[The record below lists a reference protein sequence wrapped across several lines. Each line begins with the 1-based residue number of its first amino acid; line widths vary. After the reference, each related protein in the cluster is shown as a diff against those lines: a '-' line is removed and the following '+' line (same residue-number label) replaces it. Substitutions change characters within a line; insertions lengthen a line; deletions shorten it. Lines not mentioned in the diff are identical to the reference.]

1 MTDLITRIQ
10 SWYKTNC
17 NGDWEHSYGLSLS
30 TLDNPGWSLT
40 IALQE
45 TALEKLDFNREYQS
59 KENEHDWYF
68 IRVVNREINIAC
80 SPDNLSQVLQI
91 FLDEIIPSHADPD
104 FLYDIYVPL
113 RGYKQPL
120 WTVAKG
126 RLIKEDTL
134 ELVDVP
140 AVDYK
145 QIKVTTAD
153 HFGFTES
160 DVKEFIPVFKAGDKV
175 LTDIAELHDGVT
187 LVAKQK

>member
-1 MTDLITRIQ
+1 MTNLITQ
-10 SWYKTNC
+10 LQNWYKTNC

-30 TLDNPGWSLT
+30 TLDNPGWTLN

-59 KENEHDWYF
+59 KGNEHDWYF
-68 IRVVNREINIAC
+68 ITVKDGALDIAC
-80 SPDNLSQVLQI
+80 GPSNLSQVLQI
-91 FLDEIIPSHADPD
+91 FLDEIIPTHADPN

-113 RGYKQPL
+113 KGYKHPL

-153 HFGFTES
+153 HFGFTEN
-160 DVKEFIPVFKAGDKV
+160 DVIEFIHDFKAGDRV
-175 LTDIAELHDGVT
+175 FTDIAELNGEVT
-187 LVAKQK
+187 LIAKHK